1 MWVRIIEMDIQ
12 RDKMDELRKI
22 YNEEVV
28 PVVRSRKGN
37 IDVFMME
44 SQDRPGQVMSFTSWE
59 SQEDGDAYERSGTYV
74 KMVNKVKHTFVGTPT
89 LWSYE
94 VRR

>member
-1 MWVRIIEMDIQ
+1 MWVRIIELDIQ

-22 YNEEVV
+22 YNVEIV
-28 PVVRSRKGN
+28 PVVRSWKGN

-44 SQDRPGQVMSFTSWE
+44 SQDRPGQVMSFSSWE

-74 KMVNKVKHTFVGTPT
+74 NMVNKVKHTFNGTPT

>member
-1 MWVRIIEMDIQ
+1 MWVRIIEMNIQ

-22 YNEEVV
+22 YNEEIV
-28 PVVRSRKGN
+28 PVVKSRKGN
-37 IDVFMME
+37 IEIFMME
-44 SQDRPGQVMSFTSWE
+44 SQDRPGQAMSFTSWE
-59 SQEDGDAYERSGTYV
+59 SQEDGNAYERSGTYV
-74 KMVNKVKHTFVGTPT
+74 KMVNKVKHTFVGMPT

>member
-1 MWVRIIEMDIQ
+1 
-12 RDKMDELRKI
+12 
-22 YNEEVV
+22 V
-28 PVVRSRKGN
+28 PIVKSQKGN

-59 SQEDGDAYERSGTYV
+59 KQEDGDAYERSTYV
-74 KMVNKVKHTFVGTPT
+74 KMVNKVKHTFVGMPT

>member
-12 RDKMDELRKI
+12 RDKMDELRRI
-22 YNEEVV
+22 YNEEIV
-28 PVVRSRKGN
+28 PIVKSQKGN
-37 IDVFMME
+37 IEIFLME

-59 SQEDGDAYERSGTYV
+59 GQEDGDTYERSRAYD
-74 KMVNKVKHTFVGTPT
+74 KMVNKIKHTFVGVPT

-94 VRR
+94 VRK